1 MDNNQKY
8 EYTYTAPTES
18 ERKTTEEI
26 RLRYQPKEKTDTPFA
41 RLKKLD
47 DKVRSIPMMIGL
59 TLGVIGTLM
68 FGGGMAI
75 VLEKLCAH
83 YLLVG
88 VLLSAVGLIPIA
100 FAYPA
105 YCKIAKKYKDKYGA
119 EILQLSEEILNE
131 TEK

>member
-1 MDNNQKY
+1 MDNNQRY

-26 RLRYQPKEKTDTPFA
+26 RSRYQPKEKTETSFE

-47 DKVRSIPMMIGL
+47 GKVRSIPMIIAL
-59 TLGVIGTLM
+59 TLGIVGTLI

-75 VLEKLCAH
+75 VLEKLCKH
-83 YLLVG
+83 YLFIG
-88 VLLSAVGLIPIA
+88 VALSAVGLVPIS

-105 YCKIAKKYKDKYGA
+105 YCKAAKKCKDKYGE
-119 EILQLSEEILNE
+119 EILKLSDEILNE
-131 TEK
+131 NK